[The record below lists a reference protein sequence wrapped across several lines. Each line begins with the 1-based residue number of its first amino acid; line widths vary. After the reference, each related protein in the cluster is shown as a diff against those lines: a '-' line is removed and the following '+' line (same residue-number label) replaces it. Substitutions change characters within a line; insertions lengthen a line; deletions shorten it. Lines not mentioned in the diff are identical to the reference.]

1 MIGEVAKAP
10 EAERE
15 TVLIVEDDLGIA
27 TLERR
32 CLGRHGYG
40 VVCATNAE
48 EALDYIH
55 RDGAYVSRSPAGSLI
70 VLLDI
75 NMPRVDGVEV
85 LRRLKAD
92 EKTKQIPVMM
102 LTTTD
107 DPREVERC
115 YELGCSVYVTK
126 PVEYEQFCEA
136 VKLLGLFLQFVEV
149 PQRGDGDD

>member
-1 MIGEVAKAP
+1 MNAQPLVILMAEDDPGHASLVRRNLRRAGVVNEVV
-10 EAERE
+10 R
-15 TVLIVEDDLGIA
+15 VEDGQ
-27 TLERR
+27 
-32 CLGRHGYG
+32 
-40 VVCATNAE
+40 
-48 EALDYIH
+48 EALDFIH
-55 RDGAYVSRSPAGSLI
+55 RDGAYASRNPAGSLI

-92 EKTKQIPVMM
+92 EKTKRIPVMM

-126 PVEYEQFCEA
+126 PVEYEQFREA
-136 VKLLGLFLQFVEV
+136 VKQLGLFLQFVEV
-149 PQRGDGDD
+149 PQQKDGDE

>member
-1 MIGEVAKAP
+1 MNAQPLVILMAEDDPGHASLVRRNLRRAGVVNEVV
-10 EAERE
+10 R
-15 TVLIVEDDLGIA
+15 VEDGQ
-27 TLERR
+27 
-32 CLGRHGYG
+32 
-40 VVCATNAE
+40 
-48 EALDYIH
+48 EALDYIG
-55 RDGAYVSRSPAGSLI
+55 REGAYAERSPAGSLI

-126 PVEYEQFCEA
+126 PVEYEQFREA
-136 VKLLGLFLQFVEV
+136 VRQLGLFLQFVEV
-149 PQRGDGDD
+149 PQRDTGEE

>member
-1 MIGEVAKAP
+1 LNARPLVILMAEDDPGHASLVRRNLRRAGVVNEVV
-10 EAERE
+10 R
-15 TVLIVEDDLGIA
+15 VEDGQ
-27 TLERR
+27 
-32 CLGRHGYG
+32 
-40 VVCATNAE
+40 
-48 EALDYIH
+48 EALDYIW
-55 RDGAYVSRSPAGSLI
+55 RDGAYAERNPLGSLI

-92 EKTKQIPVMM
+92 EKTKKIPVMM

-126 PVEYEQFCEA
+126 PVEYEQFREA
-136 VKLLGLFLQFVEV
+136 VRQLGLFLQFVEV
-149 PQRGDGDD
+149 PQQGNEE